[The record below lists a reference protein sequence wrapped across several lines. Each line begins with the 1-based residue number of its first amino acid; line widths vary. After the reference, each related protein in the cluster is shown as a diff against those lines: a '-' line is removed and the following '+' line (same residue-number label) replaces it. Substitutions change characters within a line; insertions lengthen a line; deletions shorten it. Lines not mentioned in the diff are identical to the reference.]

1 MDYYRILNFS
11 FILLCRAGRNAPVV
25 ESVTKGE
32 EMELHEKEAA
42 NAPVNNPSH
51 YSKIERHTAV
61 FSNKAS
67 VVAGEPVSTRP
78 TNALTNF
85 MQVPVPKTNI
95 RSYHMRE
102 LAKGNFLVKSEDIL
116 LLHCIGEGLSVC
128 VI

>member
-1 MDYYRILNFS
+1 
-11 FILLCRAGRNAPVV
+11 
-25 ESVTKGE
+25 
-32 EMELHEKEAA
+32 MELHEKEAA

-51 YSKIERHTAV
+51 YSKIGRHTAV

-67 VVAGEPVSTRP
+67 VTAGEPVSTRP
-78 TNALTNF
+78 TNASTNS
-85 MQVPVPKTNI
+85 MKVSIPKTNI

-128 VI
+128 VRSEQFSDILPFRRVWNCLQGQTGTI